1 MVQFL
6 KQTVDKYARTEDG
19 FEKRLGRA
27 RKTMVYRAQVRNQ
40 RAHDS
45 LARQKLS
52 KQLQQSHS
60 RPDLDTSFTSP
71 EPPASFSSPSST
83 TSTSSVHSKSK
94 RSSKASLSSISSS
107 VKEEGGG
114 GGGRGKG
121 GPEDGGMQRKSRKKS
136 KKVSTDTLYA
146 VVIFYEFVRE
156 LASISEEHSVL
167 HSLLYLPNPTSLLL
181 VQ

>member
-6 KQTVDKYARTEDG
+6 KQTVDRYARTEDG

-40 RAHDS
+40 CAHDS
-45 LARQKLS
+45 MAKLLS
-52 KQLQQSHS
+52 KHLRRSSQ
-60 RPDLDTSFTSP
+60 PDVDISFTTP
-71 EPPASFSSPSST
+71 EPPVFISSPP
-83 TSTSSVHSKSK
+83 STSSVHSKSK
-94 RSSKASLSSISSS
+94 RNSKAGLSSNK
-107 VKEEGGG
+107 KEEGRD
-114 GGGRGKG
+114 GRGKG
-121 GPEDGGMQRKSRKKS
+121 GLGEGGVQRKSRKKS